1 MFLTIV
7 AVVTCA
13 LELHVVAGGA
23 KLHPQACLT
32 EADVLHVRELFYLRE
47 NLSSTEGVLSLSC
60 YPFVNLFLNL
70 KQFGERRGNKGS
82 T

>member
-32 EADVLHVRELFYLRE
+32 EADVLQLRELFHLRE
-47 NLSSTEGVLSLSC
+47 NLSSAEGVLSLSC
-60 YPFVNLFLNL
+60 YPFVNL
-70 KQFGERRGNKGS
+70 KPETVWRTEGE
-82 T
+82 